1 MSDFQRREKEEKYP
15 VDIVSRVLELP
26 DLLSQTVSLPSK
38 LLIRQLLGVLVRL
51 GSLLFFY
58 QILKKKREF

>member
-1 MSDFQRREKEEKYP
+1 LSDFQRREKEEKYP